1 MRAIWEAENADITK
15 TLEQEHPENEGE
27 DEILQQISSTE
38 LHFEVKRVKPEP
50 IPDELLHQIK
60 EKLRFDCAE
69 CYLNLH
75 RGVKEEQKRFYLL
88 IWVDK
93 RIKIGT
99 DIMSVMEQINEGFQW
114 LQREVEDLMQEER
127 EDIRK
132 AMEKTEEVKGIA
144 EAAFYMRFFSDQ
156 KKNG

>member
-1 MRAIWEAENADITK
+1 MD
-15 TLEQEHPENEGE
+15 
-27 DEILQQISSTE
+27 S
-38 LHFEVKRVKPEP
+38 EVKNVKPEP

-75 RGVKEEQKRFYLL
+75 RGLKEEQKRFYLP
-88 IWVDK
+88 IWVEK

-99 DIMSVMEQINEGFQW
+99 DIMSVMEQINEEFQW

-144 EAAFYMRFFSDQ
+144 EAALYIRFFTDQ
-156 KKNG
+156 KGMANKNPREQKGIIRRHLMLCGHDGMQI